1 MRTRSSLPQDS
12 VDIFRNVF
20 DLHTGHGAIL
30 APVAPKCKCELRVS
44 AFHYP
49 REGVRPA
56 DAQMSH
62 GLSRQSAGSSSAG
75 WQSTTASRSLST
87 PTRSCWIG
95 RRIATQPRARA
106 ASLHRT
112 HLARLISEVM
122 VKAVLD
128 RIPGHQ
134 VDLDGVCEYRDN
146 PSMTGLGRLPV
157 AFTPG
162 VKRG

>member
-1 MRTRSSLPQDS
+1 M
-12 VDIFRNVF
+12 
-20 DLHTGHGAIL
+20 
-30 APVAPKCKCELRVS
+30 
-44 AFHYP
+44 
-49 REGVRPA
+49 
-56 DAQMSH
+56 
-62 GLSRQSAGSSSAG
+62 
-75 WQSTTASRSLST
+75 ST

-112 HLARLISEVM
+112 HLARLVSEVM

-128 RIPGHQ
+128 GIPGHQ